1 MRKRLPLLLLA
12 LTVLI
17 AFVAA
22 GCGDDK
28 SADVT
33 SVPSGATQSSSSSK
47 GWTGS
52 GGDPKKSTKKSSTSG
67 AATESAQKT
76 LDSCLTGAESIP
88 DKDQAASAK
97 RRCQEAYANIQESSA
112 QIDKATS
119 DARAQCEAAAN
130 KISNEQAKASTLAA
144 CAQFK

>member
-1 MRKRLPLLLLA
+1 MRTRLPLFLLA
-12 LTVLI
+12 MAVLV
-17 AFVAA
+17 AFAAA

-33 SVPSGATQSSSSSK
+33 ATPAGATQSTSTSK

-52 GGDPKKSTKKSSTSG
+52 GGDPKKSTKKSSGG

-88 DKDQAASAK
+88 DKDRAASAK